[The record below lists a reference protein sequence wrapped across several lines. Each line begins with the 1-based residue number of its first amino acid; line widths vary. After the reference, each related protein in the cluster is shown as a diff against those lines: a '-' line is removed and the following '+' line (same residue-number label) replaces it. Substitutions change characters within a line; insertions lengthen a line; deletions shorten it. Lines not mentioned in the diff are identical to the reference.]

1 MTCVCCLPWIN
12 TAYRANE
19 LLSLRVRQE
28 RGLEVEDVIDVK
40 QSKGDRYRQVMLSTT
55 AIALSITC

>member
-40 QSKGDRYRQVMLSTT
+40 QSKGR
-55 AIALSITC
+55 I